1 MTTTDEAQLIEPL
14 TPREQ
19 VVLEHL
25 RHGLTN
31 RQIAA
36 KLDISA
42 DGVKFHVSSILGKLG
57 VRSRH
62 QAAYWPEQAPW
73 WAGGIAPIFFWWRRT
88 APAIGGK
95 ISTTTAWLAG
105 GALFATMAGLALLAF
120 LIIQNRESTAVEILF
135 LEPALALVQAVDET
149 RSASSYRMTIS
160 QANGEPGGLQQILDV
175 RFEAPDRYWALSH
188 NYIVTSNT
196 LCGRSSSG
204 PITPGSSTAPFPTY
218 TDEEC
223 VESTPEVEDLG
234 VLEIVLA
241 NGAGYSRQCNDVG
254 QGCQD
259 WTTPSPAET
268 PGPLIFGAGL
278 EYGPHWPLLLVE
290 SLSSVTYEG
299 VDVLN
304 GTELHRFRGLGNAQ
318 RAALMAVAEALEG
331 TGTPYGTICASD
343 QECTEVG
350 FEETLQE
357 DEVFSQENVTNV
369 DVWLS
374 PSDLSVRRIVVLA
387 APPAPS
393 DILISPQFPFD
404 VPYIVIEF
412 SDFGNV
418 RVELPE

>member
-31 RQIAA
+31 RQIAG

-73 WAGGIAPIFFWWRRT
+73 WTGGIAPVLFWWRRT

-95 ISTTTAWLAG
+95 ASTTTAWLAG
-105 GALFATMAGLALLAF
+105 GALFATMAGLTLLAF
-120 LIIQNRESTAVEILF
+120 LVIQNRESTAVEILF
-135 LEPALALVQAVDET
+135 VEPALALVQAVDET
-149 RSASSYRMTIS
+149 RAAGSYRMTIS
-160 QANGEPGGLQQILDV
+160 QANGEGGGLQEILDV

-196 LCGRSSSG
+196 LCSRSSIG
-204 PITPGSSTAPFPTY
+204 PITPGSSTAPSPTY

-223 VESTPEVEDLG
+223 VESTPEVEDIG

-241 NGAGYSRQCNDVG
+241 NGAGYSRQCVEVG

-259 WTTPSPAET
+259 WTTPSPDEAS
-268 PGPLIFGAGL
+268 GPLIFGAGI
-278 EYGPHWPLLLVE
+278 EYGPHWPLVLVE
-290 SLSSVTYEG
+290 NLSRVTYEG
-299 VDVLN
+299 VTVLN

-318 RAALMAVAEALEG
+318 RAAMMATAEALEG
-331 TGTPYGTICASD
+331 TDTPYGSCSSHQD
-343 QECTEVG
+343 ECTEVS
-350 FEETLQE
+350 FQQAIDS
-357 DEVFSQENVTNV
+357 DEMFSDENATNV

-374 PSDLSVRRIVVLA
+374 PDDMRVRRIEVLA
-387 APPAPS
+387 DLPGSLEVA
-393 DILISPQFPFD
+393 
-404 VPYIVIEF
+404 YIVIEY